1 MPIGDASGNQIART
15 GAPPPPPKERPGVGV
30 GLRSLFSGFGFIV
43 STPDVWHLAI
53 VPVAVALVL
62 TLTLGWAAVALI
74 PPWIQ
79 ALFGAPSGALMGV
92 LAVLA
97 KVAATVLALLLGA
110 LVGFGLAQPLSGPA
124 LERIVRRVETELG
137 APPWPPTSALDDIVR
152 SLQSTLVGAAFGAP
166 LLIILFVIGLVFPP
180 LVVVT
185 VPLKI
190 AVTAVLITWDLCD
203 YPLSI
208 RGLPIGRRV
217 SLLARNGGA
226 VLGFGLGLALL
237 ALVPCLL
244 LLALPAGVAG
254 AARLM
259 VQIERFEQAERDAL
273 AAPRARE

>member
-1 MPIGDASGNQIART
+1 MARSPSPPAPPKDRPGIGD
-15 GAPPPPPKERPGVGV
+15 
-30 GLRSLFSGFGFIV
+30 GLRSLFSGFSFIV

-53 VPVAVALVL
+53 VPVAIGLVL

-74 PPWIQ
+74 PPLIQ
-79 ALFGAPSGALMGV
+79 SLFGAPSGALLGV

-97 KVAATVLALLLGA
+97 KVAATLLAILLAA

-124 LERIVRRVETELG
+124 LERIVRRVEAGLG

-166 LLIILFVIGLVFPP
+166 LLIALTVVGLIFPP
-180 LVVVT
+180 LVVIT
-185 VPLKI
+185 VPLKVL
-190 AVTAVLITWDLCD
+190 VTAVLITWDLCD

-208 RGLPIGRRV
+208 RGLPIGQRV

-226 VLGFGLGLALL
+226 VLGFGLGLGLL
-237 ALVPCLL
+237 ALIPCSLL
-244 LLALPAGVAG
+244 IVLPAGVAG

-259 VQIERFEQAERDAL
+259 VLIERFEQTQPGAL
-273 AAPRARE
+273 PANPPPQALPPV